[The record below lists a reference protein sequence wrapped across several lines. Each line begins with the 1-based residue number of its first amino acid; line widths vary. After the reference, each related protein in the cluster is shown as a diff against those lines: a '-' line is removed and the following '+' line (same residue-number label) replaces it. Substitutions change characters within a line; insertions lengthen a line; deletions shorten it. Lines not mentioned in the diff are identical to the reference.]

1 MQFDTKSKISKFYV
15 SVKKMVINT
24 ILVSLIKGK
33 KGRGKN
39 FNYKSNYWF
48 NLNKIFS
55 NVKVDSY
62 KTLRYSLNNSK
73 NRMVSKM

>member
-1 MQFDTKSKISKFYV
+1 MQFDTKSKIPKFNI

-24 ILVSLIKGK
+24 ILISLIKGK
-33 KGRGKN
+33 KEREKN

-55 NVKVDSY
+55 NVKVENQ
-62 KTLRYSLNNSK
+62 L
-73 NRMVSKM
+73 

>member
-62 KTLRYSLNNSK
+62 KTLWYSLNNSK

>member
-62 KTLRYSLNNSK
+62 KTL
-73 NRMVSKM
+73 